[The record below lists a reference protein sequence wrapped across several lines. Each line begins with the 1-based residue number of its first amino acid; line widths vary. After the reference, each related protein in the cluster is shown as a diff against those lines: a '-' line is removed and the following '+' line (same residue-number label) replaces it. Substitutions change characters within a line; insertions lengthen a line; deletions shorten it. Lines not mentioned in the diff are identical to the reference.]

1 MSPYETYNNEI
12 GVKIGFLLSDTER
25 MYEESLKVI
34 SYVNYNQKCYRN
46 PSLRLKEGKGK
57 GNEALIRYEK
67 LDLIREGLKNEVK
80 STFGDPKQAANE
92 LEKYFVM
99 DGAARLYFDGYTK
112 RDGSHLKPEQISQ
125 WTINASVLAAFA
137 RLKQARSSKH
147 KSMGNNSRGLWPG
160 LLTDLKAFN
169 DILKLK
175 YNGIQH
181 TLPLSE
187 RRLRPDLKGFADHS
201 YEYFVHANVGS
212 ANAAKIADT
221 RQQAILEELLRKHNN
236 FNNVQI
242 ATLYNAVAVVQ
253 GWKTIEDSTVAN
265 YRKQWGFYTHGG
277 QFGETSFDNQRAMQ
291 VKRTAS
297 LYSTAYWTLDG
308 WVAELMYQKEGVDK
322 NGHKVVTYHNR
333 LTIVVVLDTVAGLK
347 YPVGYAIGTHET
359 PELVTEALRNAANH
373 TKELFGQR
381 YKPIQLQSDN
391 YAIKALSPVYEGMS
405 EYFTPARVKN
415 AKAKVIEPYFNSLNK
430 QCQMY
435 FKNWSGHNVTSRKEN
450 QPNADYLTKIRH
462 TFPDEMGCR
471 QQLERLM
478 DMERSAKV
486 AEYVERFEAMPV
498 EDRQPLS
505 NYEYLYLFG
514 QTHTHTNKLR
524 GDGLTPT
531 LGGVSFTFD
540 SFDQR
545 FRECAYMDWAVKYDP
560 NDMSSILV
568 MNAKSDANS
577 KLKEIIGTHRFE
589 LQQKFVQP
597 MALYDRKP
605 GDAEELA
612 KISQFNKSMKENI
625 MAHTDENQ
633 AIVEELFI
641 TNPQL
646 NDTLTKMVLC
656 DSNGQYKDVKNEERL
671 GKGKKQ
677 KVLAIKEE
685 QSIAKEEY
693 IIIEDDIRN
702 NY

>member
-1 MSPYETYNNEI
+1 MSPYETYNNQI
-12 GVKIGFLLSDTER
+12 GVRLSFLLEDNNLKHDA
-25 MYEESLKVI
+25 SLGLIK
-34 SYVNYNQKCYRN
+34 YATLKKQYQRKPNLK
-46 PSLRLKEGKGK
+46 LRAGLGS
-57 GNEALIRYEK
+57 GNEVLINYQYLPEEWK
-67 LDLIREGLKNEVK
+67 EQLKN
-80 STFGDPKQAANE
+80 TFGDPKQVANE
-92 LEKYFVM
+92 LEKYFVL

-125 WTINASVLAAFA
+125 WTVNASVLAAFA
-137 RLKQARSSKH
+137 RLKQARETMH
-147 KSMGNNSRGLWPG
+147 KRMGNSSRGLWPG
-160 LLTDLKAFN
+160 LLKDLAGFN
-169 DILKLK
+169 EVLKLK
-175 YNGIQH
+175 FNGIQH
-181 TLPLSE
+181 TLPQSE
-187 RRLRPDLKGFADHS
+187 RRLRPDLKGYADHG

-253 GWKTIEDSTVAN
+253 QWKTIEDSTVAN
-265 YRKQWGFYTHGG
+265 YRKQWGFFTHGG
-277 QFGETSFDNQRAMQ
+277 QFGETSFDNNRAMQ
-291 VKRTAS
+291 VKRVAS
-297 LYSTAYWTLDG
+297 LYSTAYWTMDG
-308 WVAELMYQKEGVDK
+308 WDVELLYQKEEVNK

-359 PELVTEALRNAANH
+359 PELITEALRNAANH

-415 AKAKVIEPYFNSLNK
+415 AKAKVIEPYFNHLNK

-450 QPNADYLTKIRH
+450 QPNADYLNKIRH

-471 QQLERLM
+471 QQIERLM

-560 NDMSSILV
+560 ADMSSILV

-577 KLKEIIGTHRFE
+577 KLKEIVGTHRFE

-597 MALYDRKP
+597 MALYDRKA

-612 KISQFNKSMKENI
+612 KITQFNKSMKDNI
-625 MAHTDENQ
+625 MTHSNENQ
-633 AIVEELFI
+633 AIVEELFNS
-641 TNPQL
+641 NPQL

-656 DSNGQYKDVKNEERL
+656 DSTGQHKDNKSKVRL
-671 GKGKKQ
+671 KKAE
-677 KVLAIKEE
+677 VMELPAAED
-685 QSIAKEEY
+685 SSY
-693 IIIEDDIRN
+693 TIIEDDIRN